1 MNITELIQLLELPN
15 KNFGGYLV
23 LKNQEVAWKLAFV
36 QGRFLYAEDER
47 HAVRRWTR
55 GMKQYCPTYDCQ
67 VDATQSS
74 DERGWQM
81 HLLNQGLDNQQLSMI
96 RIKLMLRTL
105 LQECLFEMS
114 LCDRLERE
122 WQAVPFSISQTYRSI
137 ALSNWEIKM
146 TFGKVKSMQ
155 EQWLTTGIA
164 QCSPAQSPTLKK
176 EVKASQLP
184 TNLPFDHA
192 YLRGDFTLWEIAGRL
207 NRQPQDIATSLRPFV
222 QGGTLEFLTVPDLS
236 TPPTELIAA
245 PASQI
250 QTPPTEVAQQALAP
264 KSKPSEPHAPHPHP
278 SRSEGTPPLIAC
290 IDDSPVL
297 GHSLKKILTSAGYDA
312 LIIQEPMRG
321 FSQLIEHRPAL
332 ILLDLM
338 LPNADGYS
346 ICKFLRDTPVFKKT
360 PIIIL
365 TGHSKPVDRVRA
377 RLAGATEFLI
387 KPPNSD
393 QLLGMIHSHLDTK
406 TCVM

>member
-15 KNFGGYLV
+15 KHFGGYLV
-23 LKNQEVAWKLAFV
+23 LKNQAVTWKLAFV
-36 QGRFLYAEDER
+36 QGRFLYAEDQR

-55 GMKQYCPTYDCQ
+55 GMKQYFPAYSYQ
-67 VDATQSS
+67 IEATQLSEDS
-74 DERGWQM
+74 FWQM
-81 HLLNQGLDNQQLSMI
+81 HLLNQGLDNHQLSMI
-96 RIKLMLRTL
+96 RIKLLLRTL

-114 LCDRLERE
+114 LCDRLERD
-122 WQAVPFSISQTYRSI
+122 WQAVQFPISPTYRSI
-137 ALSNWEIKM
+137 ALSNWEVKM
-146 TFGKVKSMQ
+146 TFGKVKSMH
-155 EQWLTTGIA
+155 EQWHAAGLA
-164 QCSPAQSPTLKK
+164 QFSPAQSPTLRK

-207 NRQPQDIATSLRPFV
+207 NQQPQDIATSLIPFV
-222 QGGTLEFLTVPDLS
+222 EGDALEFLTIPDLS
-236 TPPTELIAA
+236 APPTELLAA

-250 QTPPTEVAQQALAP
+250 QPTTAPAQQVTA
-264 KSKPSEPHAPHPHP
+264 
-278 SRSEGTPPLIAC
+278 TPEAATPEDQSPELNGESPLIAC

-297 GHSLKKILTSAGYDA
+297 VHSLKKILVSAGYDT

-321 FSQLIEHRPAL
+321 FSQLIEHKPVL

-346 ICKFLRDTPVFKKT
+346 VCKFLRDSPVFEKT

-365 TGHSKPVDRVRA
+365 TGQSKPIDRA
-377 RLAGATEFLI
+377 RARMAGATEFLV
-387 KPPNSD
+387 KPPRKD
-393 QLLGMIHSHLDTK
+393 QLLGMIRSHLDAK